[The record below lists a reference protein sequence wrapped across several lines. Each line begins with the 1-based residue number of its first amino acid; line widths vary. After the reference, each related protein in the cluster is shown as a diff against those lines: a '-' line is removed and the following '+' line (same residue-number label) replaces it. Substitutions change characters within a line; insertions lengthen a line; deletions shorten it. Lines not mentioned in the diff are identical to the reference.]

1 MEWFVKNNK
10 AKQYNKNLDF
20 PTFSKNELSVLN
32 KLLHKSTKLDTEIAF
47 IIDDNGL

>member
-10 AKQYNKNLDF
+10 AKQFNKNLDF
-20 PTFSKNELSVLN
+20 PTFSNDQLLVLN
-32 KLLHKSTKLDTEIAF
+32 KLLHKSTKLDKEIAF